1 MSMTKKQEEIKRIDR
16 LKSLIKELKIDTVI
30 AFRISADSREALAD
44 DIETVLN
51 MLKEKDKEI
60 EFQKDINNREKNRHK
75 KTEKS
80 LKGQISKKDK
90 IIDLMAKSIE
100 LQQYANI
107 DTTNLDLIC
116 NKLKCNKKCKLV
128 KEECIKQ
135 YFERKSEEC

>member
-1 MSMTKKQEEIKRIDR
+1 MSMTKEQEEAIER
-16 LKSLIKELKIDTVI
+16 LKEDIKYADLRDTVDDDCTVCFI
-30 AFRISADSREALAD
+30 E

-51 MLKEKDKEI
+51 ILKEKDKEI
-60 EFQKDINNREKNRHK
+60 EFQKDINKIEKDRHK

-116 NKLKCNKKCKLV
+116 EEFKCNKKCKLV

-135 YFERKSEEC
+135 YFAGLAERSRYGKSR